1 MRKKYL
7 LGLYEKSMPSTLTW
21 NKKLQEAKDAG
32 YDSIEISIDETDE
45 KLERLTSPKL
55 QQEIKSAIE
64 EVGLPVLTMCLSGHR
79 RFPIGHHDKETRD
92 RGMEIFYQAVD
103 LADYLG
109 IRIIQ
114 LAGYDIYYGEGTAE
128 TRRLFGENLK
138 LGIEYASV
146 KGIMCGFE
154 TMETEFMNSIEKA
167 MAYVTE
173 VNSPY
178 CQVYPDLGNI
188 TNSALVDNRKVV
200 DDIKLGH
207 GHLVA
212 AHLKETTPGVFR
224 EVEFGEGHVNF
235 KEGVKALWDAGVRLY
250 GCEFWYS
257 EKTDYK
263 ERLRHNLQY
272 VKAYLDPVS
281 EGK

>member
-21 NKKLQEAKDAG
+21 NEKLQEAKDAG

-64 EVGLPVLTMCLSGHR
+64 EVGLPVFTMCLSGHR

-138 LGIEYASV
+138 LGIEYA
-146 KGIMCGFE
+146 
-154 TMETEFMNSIEKA
+154 
-167 MAYVTE
+167 
-173 VNSPY
+173 
-178 CQVYPDLGNI
+178 
-188 TNSALVDNRKVV
+188 
-200 DDIKLGH
+200 
-207 GHLVA
+207 
-212 AHLKETTPGVFR
+212 
-224 EVEFGEGHVNF
+224 
-235 KEGVKALWDAGVRLY
+235 
-250 GCEFWYS
+250 
-257 EKTDYK
+257 
-263 ERLRHNLQY
+263 
-272 VKAYLDPVS
+272 
-281 EGK
+281 